1 MKEQARSVI
10 WWPFTQ
16 HSNLSPSEISVID
29 SRCGDH
35 WSIYADGG
43 GSGGKGEGMRQVNHV
58 DKPNYSLQN
67 ILNS

>member
-35 WSIYADGG
+35 WSVYADGG
-43 GSGGKGEGMRQVNHV
+43 GSGGRGEGMHQVNH
-58 DKPNYSLQN
+58 
-67 ILNS
+67 